1 MTLEEIQAKIQMG
14 IKNSTVTMGG
24 DGCSC
29 STKVVSSIFEG
40 MPLLAR
46 QKMVL
51 AVMNEEITNGTLH
64 ALSIKTRTPEEDV

>member
-1 MTLEEIQAKIQMG
+1 MILEEIQAKIQTG
-14 IKNSTVTMGG
+14 IENSTVTMEG
-24 DGCSC
+24 DGCNC
-29 STKVVSSIFEG
+29 STKVVSPIFEG
-40 MPLLAR
+40 MSLLDR